1 MANTGFMVAVNSYP
15 NNASNLRR
23 CAKSLSSPE
32 SIITTIAI
40 AIAIAIA
47 RAPKMRVA
55 YVARWHAGS
64 STACGKLGPIENLG
78 IKESKT

>member
-40 AIAIAIA
+40 AIAIA
-47 RAPKMRVA
+47 RAPNMRVA